1 MDRHEIPPGAL
12 AVAPQLHPSVFVA
25 RGAQVIGDVRLAA
38 EVSVWYN
45 AVLRG
50 DINYISVG
58 EQTNIQD
65 GAILHVENDLPCV
78 VMDRVVVGH
87 RVILHGC
94 TVESGCL
101 IGMGAVVLS
110 GARIGRGSVIAAGA
124 LIKENAVV
132 EPFSLMAGVP
142 AHFVRRLPESSMAA
156 TLAWAAKYAEVAR
169 LHQARGFSACPA
181 QPGRAD

>member
-1 MDRHEIPPGAL
+1 MDKYTVPPQMLEVG
-12 AVAPQLHPSVFVA
+12 PRLHPSVFVA
-25 RGAQVIGDVRLAA
+25 RGAQLIGDVRLEAD
-38 EVSVWYN
+38 VSIWYN

-58 EQTNIQD
+58 EQSNIQD
-65 GAILHVENDLPCV
+65 GSVLHVENDLPCV

-87 RVILHGC
+87 RVVLHGC

-124 LIKENAVV
+124 VVRENAIV
-132 EPFSLMAGVP
+132 EPFTLMAGVP
-142 AHFVRRLPESSMAA
+142 ARFVRTLPESSMAS
-156 TLAWAAKYAEVAR
+156 TVGWAAKYVEVAR
-169 LHQARGFSACPA
+169 LHRA
-181 QPGRAD
+181 QGLAAPPDASR

>member
-1 MDRHEIPPGAL
+1 MDRTDIPPGTL
-12 AVAPQLHPSVFVA
+12 TVVPCLHPTVFVA

-50 DINYISVG
+50 DINYISAG

-65 GAILHVENDLPCV
+65 GSILHVENDLPCV
-78 VMDRVVVGH
+78 LMDRVVVGH
-87 RVILHGC
+87 RVVLHGC

-110 GARIGRGSVIAAGA
+110 GARIGCGSVIAAGA

-142 AHFVRRLPESSMAA
+142 ARFVRRLPDSSMTT
-156 TLAWAAKYAEVAR
+156 TLAWAAKYAEMAR
-169 LHQARGFSACPA
+169 LHRARGFSAFA
-181 QPGRAD
+181 EQFE